1 MNTYRKT
8 AVTVGALYILGTV
21 FGILAAVIAGGLTPG
36 DLATIATIQP
46 KFTLATLFIVMMG
59 LSLSSMA
66 IFLYPVF
73 KKHNEALAMG
83 MLIFRAPVEVVGYT
97 LAAISWL
104 ILSALSDLF
113 VATGANTAQLQ
124 AIADIVVEVND
135 KFGNIFAIFFIT
147 GATFLYVIFYR
158 TRLIP
163 RWLSL
168 WGLIGAVPYL
178 AVAILSFFHVES
190 SALEF
195 LQAPLAIQ
203 EIVMGLWLVIAGFN
217 ADAVQELDGANKAR

>member
-1 MNTYRKT
+1 MS
-8 AVTVGALYILGTV
+8 AALLV
-21 FGILAAVIAGGLTPG
+21 FGVLSAVLAGGLTPG

-46 KFTLATLFIVMMG
+46 KFTLATLLIVMMG
-59 LSLSSMA
+59 ISLSSMA

-73 KKHNEALAMG
+73 KKHSEALAMG
-83 MLIFRAPVEVVGYT
+83 MLIFRGPVKVIGYT
-97 LAAISWL
+97 LSAISWL
-104 ILSALSDLF
+104 ILVALSSLF
-113 VATGANTAQLQ
+113 VATGANTVQLQ
-124 AIADIVVEVND
+124 TIADIIVEVTD
-135 KFGNIFAIFFIT
+135 KFGNIFTIFFIA
-147 GATFLYVIFYR
+147 GATFLYVVFYR

-178 AVAILSFFHVES
+178 AVGILSFFHIES

-195 LQAPLAIQ
+195 LQAPLGIQ

-217 ADAVQELDGANKAR
+217 ADAVKVLDEAHQALPG